1 MDDYN
6 HVQIL
11 NAYIS
16 SLTLADITNIRD
28 HVERCVHAQLNNS
41 TPTQLKEQSGLY
53 AAVCNSINNLIR
65 HDKNLINIIVNANI
79 SGTL

>member
-16 SLTLADITNIRD
+16 RLTLADINNISD
-28 HVERCVHAQLNNS
+28 HMGRCVNAQLNNS
-41 TPTQLKEQSGLY
+41 NSTQLKEQARLY
-53 AAVCNSINNLIR
+53 AAVCNSINNLIK
-65 HDKNLINIIVNANI
+65 HDKALISDVIEVNHD
-79 SGTL
+79 

>member
-11 NAYIS
+11 SAYIS
-16 SLTLADITNIRD
+16 RLSLADINNIEE

-41 TPTQLKEQSGLY
+41 TPTQLQEQAGLY
-53 AAVCNSINNLIR
+53 AAVCNSINNLIK
-65 HDKNLINIIVNANI
+65 HDRNLINEVIINNI
-79 SGTL
+79 SDK